1 MLSKLS
7 AIPLPIPT
15 EIPNDPLLALIKRLR
30 IADENG
36 TSITKKKQESSE
48 NTNTKVN
55 TNC

>member
-7 AIPLPIPT
+7 SIPLPIPT
-15 EIPNDPLLALIKRLR
+15 KIPNDPRLALIQRLR
-30 IADENG
+30 IADENS

>member
-1 MLSKLS
+1 MLSKLR

-36 TSITKKKQESSE
+36 TSITKKNKNLVKTQ
-48 NTNTKVN
+48 TQK
-55 TNC
+55 

>member
-1 MLSKLS
+1 MLSKLR

-15 EIPNDPLLALIKRLR
+15 EIPNDPLLALIQRLR

-36 TSITKKKQESSE
+36 TSITQKTQESSE